1 MTQQEIIGLFNAVA
15 RICLSALSTAY
26 VSSRYYARQMIHAIV
41 HHSPFRHR
49 HILTRHNHLRWRYKF
64 PVVAVLAFV
73 LLMGAGSLTGS
84 MASYMKSISLPQMVI
99 MASDIDGNAERSP
112 EEQLETAQKR
122 MQRYGAAANDIEP
135 AAGENGD
142 GHIVKASMRK
152 PSLPQP
158 QNKNVTIGSGD
169 TMAGVLQKTGV
180 SGSEAYAVIEAMK
193 DIFDPRD
200 IRPGQKV
207 SVRLDPV
214 GLDKYTLAETNIVI
228 DPVKSVQLSKDNDG
242 NFKASLIEKELEKN
256 LRAGRADIKVSLY
269 GSALEAGIPASV
281 IADTI
286 GVYSW
291 DVDFQRDI
299 RQGDHVEIMYEEMS
313 TKDGDVVKTGNI
325 IYARL
330 NVNGQDIPVYRYEM
344 KNGDVDYFTT
354 DGKSVRKALMK
365 TPINGAR
372 LSSGFGSRRHPVL
385 GYNKMHKGLDFAA
398 PRGTPIYAAGDGTIE
413 KMGPYS
419 SYGNYARIRHNSE
432 IKTAYAHMKGFA
444 KGLGAGKRVKQGQI
458 IGYVGT
464 TGRSTGPHLH
474 YEVIKGG
481 VQVNPRGVKLPQG
494 ETLQGQEL
502 ASFKNYM
509 NVIDS
514 EFKSVINGRNVA
526 MSGKDDGGR
535 YN

>member
-1 MTQQEIIGLFNAVA
+1 MSVIMFVLSEIQH
-15 RICLSALSTAY
+15 
-26 VSSRYYARQMIHAIV
+26 YAGQMIRSIV

-49 HILTRHNHLRWRYKF
+49 HILTRHNHLRWRFKL
-64 PVVAVLAFV
+64 PVVVVACAFLLAGLGSATNAV
-73 LLMGAGSLTGS
+73 
-84 MASYMKSISLPQMVI
+84 ASYMRTISLPRMVI
-99 MASDIDGNAERSP
+99 AAHDIDPASELTP
-112 EEQLETAQKR
+112 EQQLQAAQKR
-122 MQRYGAAANDIEP
+122 LQRYGAAANDIEP
-135 AAGENGD
+135 AAGDAAVRNGARD
-142 GHIVKASMRK
+142 EGHIVQASLRK
-152 PSLPQP
+152 PALPQP
-158 QNKNVTIGSGD
+158 QNKDITIGSGD
-169 TMAGVLQKTGV
+169 TMAGVLQKNGV
-180 SGSEAYAVIEAMK
+180 SGGEAYAMIEAMK
-193 DIFDPRD
+193 ELYDPRD
-200 IRPGQKV
+200 MRPGQKI

-214 GLDKYTLAETNIVI
+214 GLDKYALAETNIVI
-228 DPVKSVQLSKDNDG
+228 DPVKSVH
-242 NFKASLIEKELEKN
+242 IEKNDEGGFKVSFVEKVLETR
-256 LRAGRADIKVSLY
+256 LDAGRATIETSLY
-269 GSALEAGIPASV
+269 GSAAKAGVPVGI

-299 RQGDHVEIMYEEMS
+299 RQGDTVEVLYEIMQ
-313 TKDGDVVKTGNI
+313 TKDGEFVKNGNI

-372 LSSGFGSRRHPVL
+372 LSSGFGPRKHPVL

-413 KMGPYS
+413 KMGKWGA
-419 SYGNYARIRHNSE
+419 YGNYARIRHNSE

-444 KGLGAGKRVKQGQI
+444 KGLGVGKRVKQGQI

-474 YEVIKGG
+474 YEVLRKGA
-481 VQVNPRGVKLPQG
+481 QVNPRNIKLPQG
-494 ETLQGQEL
+494 ETLKGQEL
-502 ASFKNYM
+502 ANFKAHM
-509 NVIDS
+509 KKIDG
-514 EFKSVINGRNVA
+514 EFTNTVNGKTIA
-526 MSGKDDGGR
+526 MSGDDSDR